1 MITNINYYIA
11 RGTDPYENLAVEKYL
26 TMHTQPGQC
35 VLYLWQNEKTV
46 VIGKNQNAWKECKN
60 ELLEEDGGHLARRLS
75 GGGAVFHD
83 MGNLNFTFCVRRDDY
98 DVGRQLGVIVAAV
111 RRLGISAEISGRNDV
126 TVDGRKISGNA
137 FYRCGDFCYHHGT
150 ILIDVDKQQMGRYLN
165 VSSQK
170 LKSKGV
176 DSVKARVVNL
186 RECTADPVTVSRV
199 REEMLAAFSEC
210 YGLTAQ
216 PFEWP
221 ETAQAS
227 ILADAA
233 YFASWEWK
241 YGQKIAFDH
250 EMSRR
255 FAWGD
260 VDLQLTVDSGIITAV
275 NLYSDAMEQAF
286 IEALKERLR
295 HQPYDCRALVAL
307 VVETDAGMAGALP
320 MVMEKAPTKGMAGS
334 SAPSDVI
341 RQMKADICT
350 LLESEMRR

>member
-1 MITNINYYIA
+1 MITHINYYIA
-11 RGTDPYENLAVEKYL
+11 KGTDPYENLAVEKYL

-83 MGNLNFTFCVRRDDY
+83 LGNLNFTFCVRREDY
-98 DVGRQLGVIVAAV
+98 DVVRQLGVIVAAV
-111 RRLGISAEISGRNDV
+111 GRLGIRAEISGRNDV

-150 ILIDVDKQQMGRYLN
+150 ILIDVDKRQMGRYLN
-165 VSSQK
+165 VSPQK

-176 DSVKARVVNL
+176 DSVRARVVNL
-186 RECTADPVTVSRV
+186 RECTPEPVTVSRV
-199 REEMLAAFSEC
+199 REEMLAAFSQC
-210 YGLTAQ
+210 YGLAAQ
-216 PFEWP
+216 PFVWP
-221 ETAQAS
+221 GTARAS

-241 YGQKIAFDH
+241 YGQRIAFDH

-260 VDLQLTVDSGIITAV
+260 VDLQLRVDSGRITAV
-275 NLYSDAMEQAF
+275 NLYSDAMAQAF

-295 HQPYDCRALVAL
+295 QQPYDCRTLVRL
-307 VVETDAGMAGALP
+307 VTELGEETDGDMPGLC
-320 MVMEKAPTKGMAGS
+320 TDS
-334 SAPSDVI
+334 VI
-341 RQMKADICT
+341 SQMKADICA
-350 LLESEMRR
+350 LLTSEMRQ